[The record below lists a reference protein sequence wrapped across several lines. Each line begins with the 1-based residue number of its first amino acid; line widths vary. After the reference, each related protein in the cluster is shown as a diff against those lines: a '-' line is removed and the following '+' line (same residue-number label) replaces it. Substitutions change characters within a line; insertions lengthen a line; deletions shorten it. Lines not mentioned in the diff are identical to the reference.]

1 MTLVNLTIEMPE
13 NVEEKARA
21 AGLLTGEKIFELI
34 EAELKR
40 KRQEAGERLT
50 KMMDEI
56 STAFRADYGHL
67 TDEEAMEMIAQWGDE
82 AVNDAQTS
90 DEPKP

>member
-1 MTLVNLTIEMPE
+1 
-13 NVEEKARA
+13 
-21 AGLLTGEKIFELI
+21 
-34 EAELKR
+34 
-40 KRQEAGERLT
+40 
-50 KMMDEI
+50 MMDEI